1 MLHTRTKNTWLV
13 FFSCINIIHTFVLG
27 CERLNPVSTFGW
39 IFLGTFLLRWNI
51 WSSSTFSRVHFWTP
65 WFKMDRVTVWMPS
78 GRNQI
83 KMMRMRNMELCCES
97 WDQMITG
104 CKHMKGWIIVNITSR
119 VVKTSMFSVLE
130 ANRDNLKKVS
140 KIFWCFELQY
150 QHI

>member
-1 MLHTRTKNTWLV
+1 MTLLSVELISHERVWLK
-13 FFSCINIIHTFVLG
+13 IL
-27 CERLNPVSTFGW
+27 EELTFGW

-104 CKHMKGWIIVNITSR
+104 CKHIKGWIIVNITSR